1 MPKAKFDLAVATI
14 KRGVPRFSDA
24 EIILRLTRLVASLG
38 VGHTHVLL
46 PSGSDPYAFHMYPI
60 RIRWFSDGLAVV
72 SAARADCA
80 VGGHLTRIGA

>member
-1 MPKAKFDLAVATI
+1 
-14 KRGVPRFSDA
+14 
-24 EIILRLTRLVASLG
+24 VASLG

-72 SAARADCA
+72 SAAREYREA
-80 VGGHLTRIGA
+80 VGGRLTRIGVLNPDIYVPYTLEDYLAGRDPVLDAVLHGRP